1 MYTAIKQSCSAASLQ
16 RADGIV
22 ALGWLVDDMSEE
34 TAAVTG
40 KRSPLWK
47 RLLPLVVLVALLVA
61 FFTSGLNDYATFDTL
76 KNNRETLLA
85 FVRDHFMLAIVIYVV
100 GYAILTA
107 ASVPVASLVTISG
120 GFLLGIYLGTFLTVL
135 AATIGATVL
144 FLLAR
149 TAFGEPL
156 RERVGPYIR
165 KMEEGFQENQVNYLL
180 FLRLVP
186 VFPFFAVNL
195 APAFLGV
202 SVRAFIVTT
211 FVGII
216 PGTAVYTIVGAG
228 LGSVF
233 DRGEEFSVDS
243 VLTPEILAA
252 LAGLGVLALVPI
264 VIKKLKKRRAAT
276 SE

>member
-1 MYTAIKQSCSAASLQ
+1 
-16 RADGIV
+16 
-22 ALGWLVDDMSEE
+22 MSEK
-34 TAAVTG
+34 TAVGAA

-47 RLLPLVVLVALLVA
+47 RLLPLAFLVVVLIA
-61 FFTSGLNDYATFDTL
+61 FFASGLNEYATFDTL
-76 KNNRETLLA
+76 KDNREALLA
-85 FVRDHFMLAIVIYVV
+85 FVRDYFVIAILIYVV
-100 GYAILTA
+100 GYAFLTA
-107 ASVPVASLVTISG
+107 ASVPVASLVTIAG
-120 GFLLGIYLGTFLTVL
+120 GFLFGSYLGTFMTVL

-165 KMEEGFQENQVNYLL
+165 RMEEGFQEDQASYML

-186 VFPFFAVNL
+186 VFPFWVVNL

-202 SVRAFIVTT
+202 STRVFMVTT

-216 PGTAVYTIVGAG
+216 PGTAVFTIVGAG

-233 DRGEEFSVDS
+233 DRGESFSVDS

-252 LAGLGVLALVPI
+252 LAGLGILALVPI
-264 VIKKLKKRRAAT
+264 VVKKLRKRRAER